1 MYIVIETFPIQ
12 YAHIVL
18 DEDGEP
24 KLFLTLEEAEKEKS
38 ELHDGK
44 IVELWNIQKINNKRN
59 SLYRS
64 YKQRVYTK
72 RSHLDNAHI
81 KNVWIQYIIIL
92 HW

>member
-44 IVELWNIQKINNKRN
+44 IVEL
-59 SLYRS
+59 
-64 YKQRVYTK
+64 
-72 RSHLDNAHI
+72 
-81 KNVWIQYIIIL
+81 
-92 HW
+92 